1 MAGFFKENHMLVCEE
16 SSIKSSESRER
27 LGTPC

>member
-16 SSIKSSESRER
+16 SSEKSSENLER
-27 LGTPC
+27 SATPR